1 MYFKQLHKVEHNV
14 TDSEKL
20 IMSPITNKL
29 LCFIF
34 SANLIANVVAL
45 GKKEMV
51 NGKEHVVITSLDIKP
66 EVGHLDLVL
75 DNLFPKNS
83 ELTENANKLLNDNQN
98 VIVEEFSPLV
108 VNIIKEFLLS
118 VLRNIFKYYSF
129 DVLFPNA

>member
-1 MYFKQLHKVEHNV
+1 
-14 TDSEKL
+14 
-20 IMSPITNKL
+20 
-29 LCFIF
+29 
-34 SANLIANVVAL
+34 
-45 GKKEMV
+45 MV